1 MTKTR
6 DFGKY
11 TLVLRVLIANVNPRN
26 KLKVEDSSSFKRNLL
41 EIIMCN
47 FLNIVSCSR
56 GYGMY
61 LGIKLLIY

>member
-47 FLNIVSCSR
+47 FFNIVSCS
-56 GYGMY
+56 
-61 LGIKLLIY
+61 